1 MFTQFITI
9 LIIVSIIGCILYG
22 RRLIKTEKVDAVFGN
37 PERAKGGTHWIIV
50 GSGAILLIW
59 LYYSWDI
66 AKGFYPKSANELCQ
80 VAKVNEA
87 LLGLKYQFPIE
98 EREFKSTS
106 IIKIENKNLQKI
118 TAEVQSSPDL
128 TNQQKINLVRF
139 IDKTKRLIPLLTNE
153 DLIEIETKQKL
164 NEITGKINL
173 LSENFKKTDYPF
185 ETEEELNTRLQA
197 VKEQGGW
204 GITKI
209 DSGTGSIE
217 NTIEVPLVAA
227 TKKGLKFS
235 AAAEELKII
244 DEEFFKLRNHNPQFK
259 TSIKELKDE
268 IKTYRKNLND
278 NEEVASNYAKNI
290 VKIARRIEFASIYPP
305 NALNGMQNAIVKFDN
320 LQKSEQGGLRLI
332 DILLFPAGTIVS
344 SGTSCSE
351 QGSGRWLPKPS
362 DTLNKFILMS
372 KPSVGYK
379 NIPLLWIDMM
389 DVSKII
395 GFILPDWIADILP
408 GEYPVHS
415 ADGVV
420 KQNFKG
426 KVLKI
431 VTGDFK
437 LFKIP
442 VPYGHIWDSFLRVFL
457 GLIFGILIG
466 VPLGLFM
473 GLNRF
478 AKGFFDPLIELYRPV
493 PPLAWA
499 PLIISVLG
507 IDNTGK
513 VFLLFMV
520 SLSIMIISAR
530 AGASGTQLSK
540 IHAAHSLGASKK
552 QILRYVIFPNS
563 LPEILTGIRVAVGM
577 CWGTLVAAEFLA
589 GTTGIGFVENVAKKY
604 FQYEVIWI
612 TIFIMG
618 MLGLLFDVTLRKI
631 INKKIPQGVALKKWK
646 TNYR

>member
-1 MFTQFITI
+1 MLTQI
-9 LIIVSIIGCILYG
+9 LTFLIFFAVVGCILYG
-22 RRLIKTEKVDAVFGN
+22 RRLIRTEKIDAVFGN
-37 PERAKGGTHWIIV
+37 PERALGGTHWVIV
-50 GSGAILLIW
+50 GSSFLLLIW

-80 VAKVNEA
+80 VAKVNDS

-106 IIKIENKNLQKI
+106 QIKKENKNLKIIQSEIQNSEKLNSQQKTILI
-118 TAEVQSSPDL
+118 TYVSK
-128 TNQQKINLVRF
+128 TNQ
-139 IDKTKRLIPLLTNE
+139 LIPLLTNE
-153 DLIEIETKQKL
+153 DLLENETKQKIDD
-164 NEITGKINL
+164 ITGKINL
-173 LSENFKKTDYPF
+173 LTENFKKPDYPF
-185 ETEEELNTRLQA
+185 ETEQELNKRLKD
-197 VKEQGGW
+197 VNEEGGW
-204 GITKI
+204 GITKV
-209 DSGTGSIE
+209 DAGSGSIE
-217 NTIEVPLVAA
+217 NTLEVPLVPA
-227 TKKGLKFS
+227 TYRGLKFHT
-235 AAAEELKII
+235 AAKELNII
-244 DEEFFKLRNHNPQFK
+244 SDEFFKLRNHNPQFK
-259 TSIKELKDE
+259 SKIKELKEE
-268 IKTYRKNLND
+268 IKSYRKDLNE
-278 NEEVASNYAKNI
+278 NEEVASTYAKNI

-305 NALNGMQNAIVKFDN
+305 NALDKMQAAIVKFEIA
-320 LQKSEQGGLRLI
+320 QKEAQGGLRLI
-332 DILLFPAGTIVS
+332 DIFLFPAGTIVA
-344 SGTSCSE
+344 SGPSCSE

-362 DTLNKFILMS
+362 DTFNKFILMS

-379 NIPLLWIDMM
+379 DIPLLWIQMV
-389 DVSKII
+389 DVSKMI

-408 GEYPVHS
+408 GEYPVHTK
-415 ADGVV
+415 DGIV

-426 KVLKI
+426 GVLKI
-431 VTGDFK
+431 VTGDFD
-437 LFKIP
+437 LFKVP

-457 GLIFGILIG
+457 GLVFGILIG

-552 QILRYVIFPNS
+552 QILRHVIFPNS

-618 MLGLLFDVTLRKI
+618 LLGLLFDITLRKI
-631 INKKIPQGVALKKWK
+631 IDKTIPWRGKG
-646 TNYR
+646 

>member
-1 MFTQFITI
+1 M
-9 LIIVSIIGCILYG
+9 
-22 RRLIKTEKVDAVFGN
+22 
-37 PERAKGGTHWIIV
+37 
-50 GSGAILLIW
+50 
-59 LYYSWDI
+59 
-66 AKGFYPKSANELCQ
+66 EL
-80 VAKVNEA
+80 
-87 LLGLKYQFPIE
+87 
-98 EREFKSTS
+98 
-106 IIKIENKNLQKI
+106 
-118 TAEVQSSPDL
+118 
-128 TNQQKINLVRF
+128 
-139 IDKTKRLIPLLTNE
+139 
-153 DLIEIETKQKL
+153 ETKNKIKEMTE
-164 NEITGKINL
+164 EIKL
-173 LSENFKKTDYPF
+173 LSSNFQKEDYPF
-185 ETEEELNTRLQA
+185 ETEAQKIERRKA
-197 VKEQGGW
+197 ISEQGEW
-204 GITKI
+204 GIVTVS
-209 DSGTGSIE
+209 SGTGTIE
-217 NTIEVPLVAA
+217 NTIEVPLIPE
-227 TKKGLKFS
+227 TNRGLKFDA
-235 AAAEELKII
+235 AAAELKVIN
-244 DEEFFKLRNHNPQFK
+244 DKFFKVRNHNPQFK
-259 TSIKELKDE
+259 NSIKQIKDD
-268 IKTYRKNLND
+268 IKAYRKSLND
-278 NEEVASNYAKNI
+278 TEEVASTYAKNI

-305 NALNGMQNAIVKFDN
+305 NALNEMKEAIIEFDN

-332 DILLFPAGTIVS
+332 DILLFPAGTIVA
-344 SGTSCSE
+344 SGPNCSE

-362 DTLNKFILMS
+362 DTFSKFILMS
-372 KPSVGYK
+372 KPSIGYK
-379 NIPLLWIDMM
+379 NIPLLWIEMV
-389 DVSKII
+389 DVSKMI

-408 GEYPVHS
+408 GEYPVHTK
-415 ADGVV
+415 DGVV
-420 KQNFKG
+420 KENFKS
-426 KVLKI
+426 KVLKV
-431 VTGDFK
+431 VTGDFE
-437 LFKIP
+437 LFKVP

-457 GLIFGILIG
+457 GLVFGILIG

-552 QILRYVIFPNS
+552 QILRHVIFPNS

-618 MLGLLFDVTLRKI
+618 MLGLLFDITLRKI
-631 INKKIPQGVALKKWK
+631 IDKTIPWRGKG
-646 TNYR
+646 

>member
-1 MFTQFITI
+1 MLTQI
-9 LIIVSIIGCILYG
+9 LTFLIFFAVVGCILYG
-22 RRLIKTEKVDAVFGN
+22 RRLIRTEKVDAVFGN
-37 PERAKGGTHWIIV
+37 PERALGGTHWVIV
-50 GSGAILLIW
+50 GSSFLLLIW

-80 VAKVNEA
+80 VAKVNDS

-106 IIKIENKNLQKI
+106 QIKKENKNLKLIQNEIQNSEELNSQQKTI
-118 TAEVQSSPDL
+118 LIGYISK
-128 TNQQKINLVRF
+128 TNQ
-139 IDKTKRLIPLLTNE
+139 LIPLLTNE
-153 DLIEIETKQKL
+153 DLLEIETQQKIDD
-164 NEITGKINL
+164 ITGKINL
-173 LSENFKKTDYPF
+173 LTENFQKPDYPF
-185 ETEEELNTRLQA
+185 ETEQELNERLKA
-197 VKEQGGW
+197 VEEEGGW
-204 GITKI
+204 GITKV
-209 DSGTGSIE
+209 DAGSGSIE
-217 NTIEVPLVAA
+217 NTLEVPLVPA
-227 TKKGLKFS
+227 TYRGLKFHT
-235 AAAEELKII
+235 AAQELNLIS
-244 DEEFFKLRNHNPQFK
+244 EEFFKLRNHNPQFK
-259 TSIKELKDE
+259 SKIKELKEE
-268 IKTYRKNLND
+268 IKTYRKDLSD
-278 NEEVASNYAKNI
+278 SDEVASTYAKNI

-305 NALNGMQNAIVKFDN
+305 NALDKMQAAIVKFDN
-320 LQKSEQGGLRLI
+320 AQKEEQGGLRLI
-332 DILLFPAGTIVS
+332 DIFLFPAGTIVA
-344 SGTSCSE
+344 SGPSCSE

-362 DTLNKFILMS
+362 DTFNKFILMS

-379 NIPLLWIDMM
+379 DIPLLWIQMV
-389 DVSKII
+389 DVSKMI

-415 ADGVV
+415 KDGIV

-426 KVLKI
+426 GVLKI
-431 VTGDFK
+431 VTGDFN
-437 LFKIP
+437 LFKVP

-457 GLIFGILIG
+457 GLVFGILIG

-540 IHAAHSLGASKK
+540 IHAAHSLGASKR
-552 QILRYVIFPNS
+552 QILRHVIFPNS

-618 MLGLLFDVTLRKI
+618 MLGLLFDITLRKI
-631 INKKIPQGVALKKWK
+631 IDKTIPWRGKG
-646 TNYR
+646 

>member
-1 MFTQFITI
+1 MLTQFVTA
-9 LIIVSIIGCILYG
+9 IIFVAIIGCILYG

-37 PERAKGGTHWIIV
+37 PERAKGGTHWVIV
-50 GSGAILLIW
+50 GTSAILLVW

-80 VAKVNEA
+80 VAKINES

-106 IIKIENKNLQKI
+106 IIKIENKNLQRVTNEI
-118 TAEVQSSPDL
+118 QSSPDL
-128 TNQQKINLVRF
+128 SEQQKTTLVSF
-139 IDKTKRLIPLLTNE
+139 IDQTRNLIPLLTNE
-153 DLIEIETKQKL
+153 DLMEMDTKL
-164 NEITGKINL
+164 KIKEMTDQIKL
-173 LSENFKKTDYPF
+173 LSTNFQNKDYPF
-185 ETEEELNTRLQA
+185 ETAEQKIERQKALS
-197 VKEQGGW
+197 EQGSW
-204 GITKI
+204 GIITVRT
-209 DSGTGSIE
+209 GTGSIE
-217 NTIEVPLVAA
+217 NTIEVPMVPE
-227 TKKGLKFS
+227 TDKGLKFH

-244 DEEFFKLRNHNPQFK
+244 NDKFFKLRNHNPQFK
-259 TSIKELKDE
+259 DSIKKIKDE
-268 IKTYRKNLND
+268 IKAYRKSLD
-278 NEEVASNYAKNI
+278 DTEEVASTFGKDI
-290 VKIARRIEFASIYPP
+290 VKIARRIEYASIYPP
-305 NALNGMQNAIVKFDN
+305 SALNEMQAAIIEFDN
-320 LQKSEQGGLRLI
+320 VQEDQQGGLRLV

-362 DTLNKFILMS
+362 DTFNKFILMS

-379 NIPLLWIDMM
+379 NIPLLWIEMV
-389 DVSKII
+389 DVSSMI

-408 GEYPVHS
+408 GEYPIHS
-415 ADGVV
+415 SDGVV

-426 KVLKI
+426 NVLKF

-437 LFKIP
+437 LFKVP

-457 GLIFGILIG
+457 GLVFGIIIG

-552 QILRYVIFPNS
+552 QILRHVIFPNS

-618 MLGLLFDVTLRKI
+618 MLGLLFDITLRKI
-631 INKKIPQGVALKKWK
+631 IDKTIPWRGKG
-646 TNYR
+646 

>member
-1 MFTQFITI
+1 MLTQFATI
-9 LIIVSIIGCILYG
+9 LIFVAIIGCILYG

-37 PERAKGGTHWIIV
+37 PERAKGGTHWIVV
-50 GSGAILLIW
+50 GSSAILLVW

-80 VAKVNEA
+80 VAKINES
-87 LLGLKYQFPIE
+87 LMGLKYQFPIE

-106 IIKIENKNLQKI
+106 IIKIENKNLKNIANEIQN
-118 TAEVQSSPDL
+118 SNDL
-128 TNQQKINLVRF
+128 NNQQKKILISF
-139 IDKTKRLIPLLTNE
+139 IDKTTQLIPLLTNNNLME
-153 DLIEIETKQKL
+153 MDTKIKIKEMTEEI
-164 NEITGKINL
+164 KI
-173 LSENFKKTDYPF
+173 LSSNFKKKDYPF
-185 ETEEELNTRLQA
+185 ETEEEKNERLKA
-197 VKEQGGW
+197 VSEQGGW
-204 GITKI
+204 GITTVRT
-209 DSGTGSIE
+209 GTGSIE
-217 NTIEVPLVAA
+217 NTLEVPLVPG
-227 TKKGLKFS
+227 TNRGLKFHA
-235 AAAEELKII
+235 AAAELKVIS
-244 DEEFFKLRNHNPQFK
+244 DKFFKLRNHNSYFK
-259 TSIKELKDE
+259 TSIKELKNEIKAYRKSLDDSDE
-268 IKTYRKNLND
+268 I
-278 NEEVASNYAKNI
+278 ASTYAKNI

-305 NALNGMQNAIVKFDN
+305 TALNGMKDAIIEFDN

-332 DILLFPAGTIVS
+332 DILLFPAGTIVA
-344 SGTSCSE
+344 SGPSCSE

-362 DTLNKFILMS
+362 DTFNKFILMS

-379 NIPLLWIDMM
+379 NIPLLWIEMV
-389 DVSKII
+389 DVSSMV
-395 GFILPDWIADILP
+395 GFILPDWIADVLP
-408 GEYPVHS
+408 GEYPVHTK
-415 ADGVV
+415 DGIV
-420 KQNFKG
+420 KENYKS
-426 KVLKI
+426 KVLKL

-437 LFKIP
+437 LFKVP

-457 GLIFGILIG
+457 GLVFGIIIG

-552 QILRYVIFPNS
+552 QILRHVIFPNS

-618 MLGLLFDVTLRKI
+618 MLGLLFDITLRKI
-631 INKKIPQGVALKKWK
+631 IDKTIPWRGKG
-646 TNYR
+646 

>member
-1 MFTQFITI
+1 M
-9 LIIVSIIGCILYG
+9 
-22 RRLIKTEKVDAVFGN
+22 
-37 PERAKGGTHWIIV
+37 
-50 GSGAILLIW
+50 
-59 LYYSWDI
+59 
-66 AKGFYPKSANELCQ
+66 
-80 VAKVNEA
+80 
-87 LLGLKYQFPIE
+87 
-98 EREFKSTS
+98 
-106 IIKIENKNLQKI
+106 
-118 TAEVQSSPDL
+118 L
-128 TNQQKINLVRF
+128 TNDELMEMETKIQ
-139 IDKTKRLIPLLTNE
+139 IKEMTE
-153 DLIEIETKQKL
+153 DLK
-164 NEITGKINL
+164 L
-173 LSENFKKTDYPF
+173 LSSNFQKQDYPF
-185 ETEEELNTRLQA
+185 ETESERNERQKAIL
-197 VKEQGGW
+197 KEGGW
-204 GITKI
+204 GITTVQ
-209 DSGTGSIE
+209 SGTGSIE
-217 NTIEVPLVAA
+217 NTLEVPLIPA
-227 TKKGLKFS
+227 TNRGLKFH
-235 AAAEELKII
+235 AAAQELKII
-244 DEEFFKLRNHNPQFK
+244 DDKFFKLKNHNPQFK
-259 TSIKELKDE
+259 NSIKNLKDE
-268 IKTYRKNLND
+268 IKTYRKNLDD
-278 NEEVASNYAKNI
+278 NEEIASTYAKNI

-305 NALNGMQNAIVKFDN
+305 GALNEMQNAIVEFDN
-320 LQKSEQGGLRLI
+320 LQKKEQGGLRLI
-332 DILLFPAGTIVS
+332 DILLFPAGTIVA
-344 SGTSCSE
+344 SGPSCSE

-362 DTLNKFILMS
+362 DTFNKFILMS

-408 GEYPVHS
+408 GDYPVHNKN
-415 ADGVV
+415 GIVE
-420 KQNFKG
+420 QNFKG
-426 KVLKI
+426 QVLKI

-437 LFKIP
+437 LFRIP
-442 VPYGHIWDSFLRVFL
+442 VPYGHIWDSFMRVFL

-631 INKKIPQGVALKKWK
+631 IDKTIPWRGKG
-646 TNYR
+646 

>member
-1 MFTQFITI
+1 MLTQIVTF
-9 LIIVSIIGCILYG
+9 LIFFAVIGCILYG

-37 PERAKGGTHWIIV
+37 PERARGGTHWIIV
-50 GSGAILLIW
+50 GSSFLLLIW

-80 VAKVNEA
+80 VAKVNDS

-98 EREFKSTS
+98 EREFKSTAQ
-106 IIKIENKNLQKI
+106 IKKENKNLKATLNEIKLSEDLNLQQK
-118 TAEVQSSPDL
+118 TDL
-128 TNQQKINLVRF
+128 TEFIN
-139 IDKTKRLIPLLTNE
+139 KTIQLIPLLTNE
-153 DLIEIETKQKL
+153 DLIENETKFKIDD
-164 NEITGKINL
+164 ITGKINL
-173 LSENFKKTDYPF
+173 LTENFRKPEYPF
-185 ETEEELNTRLQA
+185 ETEQEANERLKA
-197 VKEQGGW
+197 VSEQGDW
-204 GITKI
+204 GIIKVQ
-209 DSGTGSIE
+209 SGTGSIE
-217 NTIEVPLVAA
+217 NTIEVPLVPE
-227 TKKGLKFS
+227 TKRGLKFD
-235 AAAEELKII
+235 AAAKELQII
-244 DEEFFKLRNHNPQFK
+244 SDEFFKLRNHNPQFK
-259 TSIKELKDE
+259 DKIKELKDE
-268 IKTYRKNLND
+268 IKAYRKNLD
-278 NEEVASNYAKNI
+278 DTQEVASTYAKDI

-305 NALNGMQNAIVKFDN
+305 NALNEMQNAIINFDVA
-320 LQKSEQGGLRLI
+320 QKEAQGGLRFV
-332 DILLFPAGTIVS
+332 DIFLFPAGTIVA
-344 SGTSCSE
+344 SGPSCSE

-362 DTLNKFILMS
+362 DTFDKFMLML

-379 NIPLLWIDMM
+379 EIPLLWIELV
-389 DVSKII
+389 DVSKMI

-408 GEYPVHS
+408 GEYPVHTQ
-415 ADGVV
+415 DGIV

-426 KVLKI
+426 QVLKL

-437 LFKIP
+437 LFKVP

-457 GLIFGILIG
+457 GLVFGILIG

-631 INKKIPQGVALKKWK
+631 IDKTIPWRGKG
-646 TNYR
+646 

>member
-1 MFTQFITI
+1 MFTQIITI
-9 LIIVSIIGCILYG
+9 LILVSIVGCILYG

-37 PERAKGGTHWIIV
+37 PERAKGGTHWVIV
-50 GSGAILLIW
+50 GSSALLLIW

-80 VAKVNEA
+80 VAKVNDS

-106 IIKIENKNLQKI
+106 IIKIENKNLNKI
-118 TAEVQSSPDL
+118 TIEIQNSQDL
-128 TNQQKINLVRF
+128 NIQQKTTLIGFINKTNQ
-139 IDKTKRLIPLLTNE
+139 LIPLLTNDNLME
-153 DLIEIETKQKL
+153 MDTK
-164 NEITGKINL
+164 IKIKEMTDELKL
-173 LSENFKKTDYPF
+173 LSSNFKKKDYPF
-185 ETEEELNTRLQA
+185 ETEAEKNERQKA
-197 VKEQGGW
+197 ISEQGKW
-204 GITKI
+204 GIIKVQ
-209 DSGTGSIE
+209 SGTGSIE
-217 NTIEVPLVAA
+217 NTLEVPLVPA
-227 TKKGLKFS
+227 TDKGLKFHV
-235 AAAEELKII
+235 AADELKVIN
-244 DEEFFKLRNHNPQFK
+244 DKFFKLRNHNLQFK
-259 TSIKELKDE
+259 NSIKELKEE

-278 NEEVASNYAKNI
+278 AEEIASTYAKDI
-290 VKIARRIEFASIYPP
+290 VKIARRIEYASIYPP
-305 NALNGMQNAIVKFDN
+305 DALNEMQSAIIEFDD
-320 LQKSEQGGLRLI
+320 LQKAEQGGLRLV
-332 DILLFPAGTIVS
+332 DILLFPAGTIIA
-344 SGTSCSE
+344 SGPSCSE

-408 GEYPVHS
+408 GEYPVHTK
-415 ADGVV
+415 DGVV

-426 KVLKI
+426 KVLKV

-631 INKKIPQGVALKKWK
+631 IDKTIPWRGKG
-646 TNYR
+646 

>member
-1 MFTQFITI
+1 MLTQFATI
-9 LIIVSIIGCILYG
+9 LIFVAIIGCILYG

-37 PERAKGGTHWIIV
+37 PERAKGGTHWIVV
-50 GSGAILLIW
+50 GSSAILLVW

-80 VAKVNEA
+80 VAKINES
-87 LLGLKYQFPIE
+87 LMGLKYQFPIE

-106 IIKIENKNLQKI
+106 IIKIENKNLKNIANEIQN
-118 TAEVQSSPDL
+118 SNDL
-128 TNQQKINLVRF
+128 NNQQKKILISF
-139 IDKTKRLIPLLTNE
+139 IDKTTQLIPLLTNNNLME
-153 DLIEIETKQKL
+153 MDTKIKIKEMTEEI
-164 NEITGKINL
+164 KI
-173 LSENFKKTDYPF
+173 LSSNFKKKDYPF
-185 ETEEELNTRLQA
+185 ETEEEKNERLKS
-197 VKEQGGW
+197 VSEQGGW
-204 GITKI
+204 GITTVRT
-209 DSGTGSIE
+209 GTGSIE
-217 NTIEVPLVAA
+217 NTLEVPLVPG
-227 TKKGLKFS
+227 TNRGLKFHA
-235 AAAEELKII
+235 AAAELKVIS
-244 DEEFFKLRNHNPQFK
+244 DKFFKLRNHNSYFK
-259 TSIKELKDE
+259 TSIKELKNEIKAYRKSLDDSDE
-268 IKTYRKNLND
+268 I
-278 NEEVASNYAKNI
+278 ASTYAKNI

-305 NALNGMQNAIVKFDN
+305 TALNEMKDAIIEFDN

-332 DILLFPAGTIVS
+332 DILLFPAGTIVA
-344 SGTSCSE
+344 SGPSCSE

-362 DTLNKFILMS
+362 DTFNKFILMS

-379 NIPLLWIDMM
+379 NIPLLWIEMV
-389 DVSKII
+389 DVSSMV
-395 GFILPDWIADILP
+395 GFILPDWIADVLP
-408 GEYPVHS
+408 GEYPVHTK
-415 ADGVV
+415 DGIV
-420 KQNFKG
+420 KENFKS
-426 KVLKI
+426 KVLKL

-437 LFKIP
+437 LFKVP

-457 GLIFGILIG
+457 GLVFGIIIG

-552 QILRYVIFPNS
+552 QILRHVIFPNS

-618 MLGLLFDVTLRKI
+618 MLGLLFDITLRKI
-631 INKKIPQGVALKKWK
+631 IDKTIPWRGKG
-646 TNYR
+646 

>member
-1 MFTQFITI
+1 MLTQIVTF
-9 LIIVSIIGCILYG
+9 LIFFAVVGCILYG
-22 RRLIKTEKVDAVFGN
+22 RRLIRTEKVDAVFGN
-37 PERAKGGTHWIIV
+37 PERARGGTHWVIV
-50 GSGAILLIW
+50 GSSFLLLVW

-80 VAKVNEA
+80 VAKVNDS

-98 EREFKSTS
+98 ERQFKSTS
-106 IIKIENKNLQKI
+106 QIKKENKNLQI
-118 TAEVQSSPDL
+118 ILDEIQNSNELNS
-128 TNQQKINLVRF
+128 QQKIILANF
-139 IDKTKRLIPLLTNE
+139 INKTNQLIPLLTNE
-153 DLIEIETKQKL
+153 DLLEIDTKQKIDD
-164 NEITGKINL
+164 ITGRINL
-173 LSENFKKTDYPF
+173 LTENFQKPDYPF
-185 ETEEELNTRLQA
+185 ESEQEYNERQKAVSEE
-197 VKEQGGW
+197 GGW
-204 GITKI
+204 GIVKV
-209 DSGTGSIE
+209 SAGTGSIE
-217 NTIEVPLVAA
+217 NTIEVPLIPA
-227 TKKGLKFS
+227 TDRGLKFH
-235 AAAEELKII
+235 AAAQELNLIS
-244 DEEFFKLRNHNPQFK
+244 DDFFKLRNHNPQFK
-259 TSIKELKDE
+259 EKIKELKDE
-268 IKTYRKNLND
+268 IKSYRQDLD
-278 NEEVASNYAKNI
+278 SEDLSSTYAKNI

-305 NALNGMQNAIVKFDN
+305 NALDKMQNAIIKFDVS
-320 LQKSEQGGLRLI
+320 QKEAQGGLRFI
-332 DILLFPAGTIVS
+332 DIFLFPAGTIIA
-344 SGTSCSE
+344 SGPSCSE

-362 DTLNKFILMS
+362 DTFNKFALML

-379 NIPLLWIDMM
+379 DIPLLWIDMV
-389 DVSKII
+389 DVSKMI

-408 GEYPVHS
+408 GEYPVHTK
-415 ADGVV
+415 DGIV

-426 KVLKI
+426 YVLKV

-442 VPYGHIWDSFLRVFL
+442 VPYGHIWDSFMRVFL
-457 GLIFGILIG
+457 GLVFGILIG

-631 INKKIPQGVALKKWK
+631 IDKTIPWRGKG
-646 TNYR
+646 

>member
-118 TAEVQSSPDL
+118 TAEVQSSTDL

-426 KVLKI
+426 NVLKI

-540 IHAAHSLGASKK
+540 IHANIHAKK
-552 QILRYVIFPNS
+552 QILYGELLWV
-563 LPEILTGIRVAVGM
+563 
-577 CWGTLVAAEFLA
+577 CA
-589 GTTGIGFVENVAKKY
+589 GE
-604 FQYEVIWI
+604 
-612 TIFIMG
+612 
-618 MLGLLFDVTLRKI
+618 L
-631 INKKIPQGVALKKWK
+631 
-646 TNYR
+646 

>member
-1 MFTQFITI
+1 MFTQIVTI
-9 LIIVSIIGCILYG
+9 LILVSIVGCVLYG
-22 RRLIKTEKVDAVFGN
+22 RRLIKTEKIDAVFGN

-50 GSGAILLIW
+50 GSSAILLIW

-80 VAKVNEA
+80 VAKINES

-106 IIKIENKNLQKI
+106 VIKIENENLKKISLEIQNSAELNNEQKLILNSFI
-118 TAEVQSSPDL
+118 TR
-128 TNQQKINLVRF
+128 TNQ
-139 IDKTKRLIPLLTNE
+139 LIPLLTNE
-153 DLIEIETKQKL
+153 ELMEINTKIKIK
-164 NEITGKINL
+164 EITNELKL
-173 LSENFKKTDYPF
+173 LNSNFRKPDYPF
-185 ETEEELNTRLQA
+185 ESENEKNKRQKDIIAE
-197 VKEQGGW
+197 GGW
-204 GITKI
+204 GITTI
-209 DSGTGSIE
+209 QSGTGSIE
-217 NTIEVPLVAA
+217 NTLEVPLIPA
-227 TKKGLKFS
+227 TDRGLKFD
-235 AAAEELKII
+235 AAAKELKTIS
-244 DEEFFKLRNHNPQFK
+244 DKFFKLKNHNLQFK
-259 TSIKELKDE
+259 NSIQILKEQ
-268 IKTYRKNLND
+268 IKTYRKNLDD
-278 NEEVASNYAKNI
+278 NNEVASSYAKNI

-305 NALNGMQNAIVKFDN
+305 NALDEMQEAIIEFDD

-332 DILLFPAGTIVS
+332 DILLFPAGTIVA
-344 SGTSCSE
+344 SGPSCSE

-362 DTLNKFILMS
+362 DTFNKFILMS

-395 GFILPDWIADILP
+395 GFILPDWFADILP
-408 GEYPVHS
+408 GEYPVHTK
-415 ADGVV
+415 DGFV

-426 KVLKI
+426 HVLKI

-457 GLIFGILIG
+457 GLIG

-552 QILRYVIFPNS
+552 QILRHVIFPNS

-618 MLGLLFDVTLRKI
+618 MLGLLFDITLRKI
-631 INKKIPQGVALKKWK
+631 IDKTIPWRGKG
-646 TNYR
+646 

>member
-1 MFTQFITI
+1 MLTQILTI
-9 LIIVSIIGCILYG
+9 LILIIIIACIVYG
-22 RRLIKTEKVDAVFGN
+22 RKLIQTEKVDAVFGN
-37 PERAKGGTHWIIV
+37 PERARGGTHWVIL
-50 GSGAILLIW
+50 GSCTILLIW
-59 LYYSWDI
+59 MYYSWDI

-80 VAKVNEA
+80 VAKVNDS

-98 EREFKSTS
+98 ERELKSTS
-106 IIKIENKNLQKI
+106 QIKKENKNLTDLSAEIQNSEILNIQHKKI
-118 TAEVQSSPDL
+118 LIEFINK
-128 TNQQKINLVRF
+128 TNQ
-139 IDKTKRLIPLLTNE
+139 LIPLLTNE
-153 DLIEIETKQKL
+153 DLLQNETKQKIE
-164 NEITGKINL
+164 EITGRINL
-173 LSENFKKTDYPF
+173 LNENFQKLDYPF
-185 ETEEELNTRLQA
+185 ETEQELNDRLKA
-197 VKEQGGW
+197 ADEEGGW
-204 GITKI
+204 GIVKI
-209 DSGTGSIE
+209 NAGSGSIE
-217 NTIEVPLVAA
+217 NTIEVPLIPS
-227 TKKGLKFS
+227 TNKGLKFS
-235 AAAEELKII
+235 AAAEELNLISE
-244 DEEFFKLRNHNPQFK
+244 DFFKLRNHNPEFK
-259 TSIKELKDE
+259 NRIKEIKDE
-268 IKTYRKNLND
+268 IKIFRSELSD
-278 NEEVASNYAKNI
+278 SEEITSNYAKNI

-305 NALNGMQNAIVKFDN
+305 NALDKMQNAIVKFDN
-320 LQKSEQGGLRLI
+320 AKNEAQGGLRLI
-332 DILLFPAGTIVS
+332 DIFLFPAGTIVA
-344 SGTSCSE
+344 SGQSCSE

-362 DTLNKFILMS
+362 DTFSKFVLMS

-379 NIPLLWIDMM
+379 DIPLLWIEMV
-389 DVSKII
+389 DVSKMI

-408 GEYPVHS
+408 GNYPIHTKE
-415 ADGVV
+415 GTV

-426 KVLKI
+426 NVLKF
-431 VTGDFK
+431 VTGDFE
-437 LFKIP
+437 LFKVP
-442 VPYGHIWDSFLRVFL
+442 VPYGHIWDSFLRVLL
-457 GLIFGILIG
+457 GLIFGIIIG

-618 MLGLLFDVTLRKI
+618 MLGLLFDVTLRKLI
-631 INKKIPQGVALKKWK
+631 DKYIPWRGKG
-646 TNYR
+646 